1 MSFNTQFVLTFHRLT
16 QDFVLICIPAL
27 IVSTQTSFLLLLA
40 EGFLYFV
47 HFNNIN

>member
-1 MSFNTQFVLTFHRLT
+1 MLFNTQFVLTFHRLT

-40 EGFLYFV
+40 EVFCILFTS
-47 HFNNIN
+47 II